1 MDYIIFNSLLNST
14 LKKDIWLNIRS
25 ATYDANVEDYIIE
38 YKVLYGD
45 RKIKIDNFLHSSY
58 LRELGD
64 YERMFITQMI
74 KLRTAIID
82 SYNGKKVVTEVTII

>member
-1 MDYIIFNSLLNST
+1 MDYIIFNSLLKST
-14 LKKDIWLNIRS
+14 LKKDVWLNIKS
-25 ATYDANVEDYIIE
+25 ARYDADAKDYIIE

-58 LRELGD
+58 LKELGD

-82 SYNGKKVVTEVTII
+82 SYNGKKVTAVTIV

>member
-1 MDYIIFNSLLNST
+1 MDYIIFNSLLKST
-14 LKKDIWLNIRS
+14 LKKDVWLNIKS
-25 ATYDANVEDYIIE
+25 ARYDSDAKDYIIE

-82 SYNGKKVVTEVTII
+82 SYNGKKVTAVTIV